1 MILAT
6 LVLAIAANSYEL
18 LCTAGLP
25 MVYTRVLTLHG
36 LTDIQYYLYLALYNV
51 IYIVPLLF
59 IVLLF
64 TVTLGRK
71 KISETEGRLLKFL
84 SGSMMLGLG
93 GVLLL
98 KPELLNNM
106 LVSISVVL
114 GAVGL
119 TILLV
124 IIEKIKYKL

>member
-1 MILAT
+1 M
-6 LVLAIAANSYEL
+6 
-18 LCTAGLP
+18 
-25 MVYTRVLTLHG
+25 
-36 LTDIQYYLYLALYNV
+36 
-51 IYIVPLLF
+51 PLLF

-71 KISETEGRLLKFL
+71 KLSETEGQRLKFL

-106 LVSISVVL
+106 LVSI
-114 GAVGL
+114 
-119 TILLV
+119 TH
-124 IIEKIKYKL
+124 